1 LTAAVLSSLTTQI
14 WRCPTAPSS
23 TDYALRVGQERSIP
37 GGRRAVTALFADVA
51 GSTELASRLDP
62 EDVVEVVGGAVRQFC
77 EVVESFGGIVK
88 DLAGDGILALFGTP
102 YAHEDDPERAVLAG
116 LEIQRVVEQHA
127 ETVARD
133 AGVDDF
139 GVRVGVETGL
149 VVIGPIG
156 GGSHHETGA
165 TGDAL
170 NVAAR
175 LQSHAAIGTVLVGPE
190 TRRQLGDGI
199 SWGPTQRLE
208 LKGQSEIVEASV
220 ALGRRARRADAD
232 VPLVGRVDE
241 MRALTDAIDNLRE
254 GTGGTV
260 FVVGEAGIGKS
271 RLLAEVR
278 RHAGHVKVAWIEG
291 QCDALG
297 ESTPFAGLH
306 DLIRSAASSVSVEG
320 EAGAILQRL
329 VGGERGLD
337 DLDRMPD
344 AARFSTLAA
353 VAAFATEA
361 ARAGPVVLCLEDLH
375 WSDPSTLDA
384 LRRLRDVARGSRIL
398 VVATLRIVQGH
409 ESQVLLEG
417 AHADPAQIILRL
429 GPLPDDDERRLLHEL
444 SGGALTTE
452 SEEAVLSASDGVPL
466 YLREYVRSVQDTA
479 KVAMPERGVPPTL
492 ERLILA
498 RLDRLSPIVRD
509 VITAL
514 SVGGSIVDLE
524 VAHAL
529 VPGDDLDP
537 ALHELAHQ
545 GLMDVEATKCSFSHG
560 LVQEVAYSTLLRGP
574 RRELHQ
580 RAAQA
585 LETSPSGH
593 SDATLA
599 HHWQRA
605 GQPARAIPYHLA
617 AADEAQAVS
626 GLVEAL
632 GHVDAAVRLT
642 VELDADTEIGALVL
656 RRATLHRRIGN
667 VDAAREDAE
676 RSLATARERRDR
688 RLELAA
694 LEELGLI
701 LAGAVDYRAATP
713 LFDEALHLAE
723 VLGDPTDLV
732 GCHARLSLAW
742 TNRLRFDRG
751 LEHAERALAI
761 AQEDRSPEL
770 EAVALDALKQV
781 ELQIG
786 DFPSAEGHAYAL
798 LPFAERRGDLWSA
811 QFCHLELG
819 MIKVAQGRW
828 DEATSHLGDGLA
840 VNRRVHDD
848 GNEPAHLA
856 VFAWLERARGRYG
869 VGLDMGRRAWDAA
882 LKRGHAEWTAW
893 SAIYLGSL
901 LLDLGA
907 AEEASDVL
915 EQGASAAERSA
926 ADLHGVR
933 CLAHLGR
940 ARLAAD
946 DLAGAGEALGRA
958 DDVFLRVVLPPDC
971 TFVFAWDAYIG
982 AALIRATLG
991 EGAKAA
997 ADLAPL
1003 IRMWERDGFR
1013 EAVADGQL
1021 AVARL
1026 ACIAG
1031 DRDGGARAAETA
1043 LDEAESAGLPGI
1055 AWRAHALLSTLSGA
1069 GSDHAEAARSI
1080 VGGLTASLEGN
1091 TLDATLATT
1100 LEREL
1105 GGSG

>member
-1 LTAAVLSSLTTQI
+1 VA
-14 WRCPTAPSS
+14 
-23 TDYALRVGQERSIP
+23 QEGSIS

-51 GSTELASRLDP
+51 GSTKLASHLDP

-116 LEIQRVVEQHA
+116 LEIQRVVERHA
-127 ETVARD
+127 QTVARA

-139 GVRVGVETGL
+139 GVRVGIETGL

-165 TGDAL
+165 TGDAV

-175 LQSHAAIGTVLVGPE
+175 LQSHADIGTVLVGPE
-190 TRRQLGDGI
+190 TRRQLGDAI
-199 SWGPTQRLE
+199 SWGPTRQLE
-208 LKGQSEIVEASV
+208 LKGQSEIVEATV
-220 ALGRRARRADAD
+220 ALGRNAQRADSD
-232 VPLVGRVDE
+232 VPLVGRLDE
-241 MRALTDAIDNLRE
+241 MRVLTGAIDHLRE
-254 GTGGTV
+254 GTGRTV

-271 RLLAEVR
+271 RLLAEAR
-278 RHAGHVKVAWIEG
+278 RHARHANVAWIEG
-291 QCDALG
+291 QCDALE
-297 ESTPFAGLH
+297 ESTPFAGLR
-306 DLIRSAASSVSVEG
+306 DLIRSAASSVVVEG
-320 EAGAILQRL
+320 EAGAILHRL

-337 DLDRMPD
+337 DLDRTPD

-361 ARAGPVVLCLEDLH
+361 TRAGPVVLCLEDLH

-384 LRRLRDVARGSRIL
+384 LRRLRDISNSSRLL
-398 VVATLRIVQGH
+398 VVASMRIVQGH
-409 ESQVLLEG
+409 ESRVLLAEP
-417 AHADPAQIILRL
+417 HADPAQAVLRL
-429 GPLPDDDERRLLHEL
+429 GPLADDDERRLLHEL

-452 SEEAVLSASDGVPL
+452 GEEAVLSASDGVPL
-466 YLREYVRSVQDTA
+466 YLREFVRSVQDTA
-479 KVAMPERGVPPTL
+479 TVATPERGVPPTL

-498 RLDRLSPIVRD
+498 RLDRLSPMVRD
-509 VITAL
+509 VVSAL
-514 SVGGSIVDLE
+514 SVAGSTVDLE
-524 VAHAL
+524 VAHAM

-537 ALHELAHQ
+537 ALLELAHQ
-545 GLMDVEATKCSFSHG
+545 GVMDVGATTCSFSHG
-560 LVQEVAYSTLLRGP
+560 LVQEVAYSTLLRE
-574 RRELHQ
+574 RRKELHQ

-585 LETSPSGH
+585 LETSPKGH
-593 SDATLA
+593 PDATLA
-599 HHWQRA
+599 HHWERA
-605 GQPARAIPYHLA
+605 GQPTHAIPYHLA

-642 VELDADTEIGALVL
+642 VQLDAASDIGALVL

-676 RSLATARERRDR
+676 LSLATARERRDR

-694 LEELGLI
+694 LEELGFI

-723 VLGDPTDLV
+723 VLGDPTGLV
-732 GCHARLSLAW
+732 SCHARLALAW

-761 AQEDRSPEL
+761 AQEGRSPEL
-770 EAVALDALKQV
+770 VPVALDALKQV

-786 DFPSAEGHAYAL
+786 DFPSAESHAYAL
-798 LPFAERRGDLWSA
+798 LPLAERRGDLWSA

-819 MIKVAQGRW
+819 MIKVAQARW
-828 DEATSHLGDGLA
+828 DEATSHLEEGLE

-848 GNEPAHLA
+848 GNTPAHLA
-856 VFAWLERARGRYG
+856 VFAWLERAQGRYG
-869 VGLDMGRRAWDAA
+869 DGLDLGKRAWDAA
-882 LKRGHAEWTAW
+882 LQRGHAEWTAW
-893 SAIYLGSL
+893 TAIYLGSL

-907 AEEASDVL
+907 TEEASDVL
-915 EQGASAAERSA
+915 ERGASAAERSG

-933 CLAHLGR
+933 CFAHLGR

-958 DDVFLRVVLPPDC
+958 DDVFLRVVLPPDR

-991 EGAKAA
+991 DGAKAA

-1003 IRMWERDGFR
+1003 IPMWERDGFR
-1013 EAVADGQL
+1013 EAVAEGQL
-1021 AVARL
+1021 AAARL
-1026 ACIAG
+1026 ATIAG
-1031 DRDGGARAAETA
+1031 DQAGGAHAAEA
-1043 LDEAESAGLPGI
+1043 SLGVAETAGLPGI
-1055 AWRAHALLSTLSGA
+1055 AWRAHAFLSTFPEA
-1069 GSDHAEAARSI
+1069 GQDHAGAARSI
-1080 VGGLTASLEGN
+1080 VGGLTASLEDN
-1091 TLDATLATT
+1091 TLVATLATT

-1105 GGSG
+1105 GATG